1 MAAGDWF
8 HRFGDIPGV
17 SYETHTS
24 IARSGARTM
33 RNVSERYEV
42 CYRDG
47 TLFAYTMPRASMA
60 SATRVKAATLAPT
73 T

>member
-1 MAAGDWF
+1 MS
-8 HRFGDIPGV
+8 P
-17 SYETHTS
+17 TS
-24 IARSGARTM
+24 IARSGTRTR
-33 RNVSERYEV
+33 RNVSERDEV